1 MIHPGYLPLLRLC
14 GVCIEYLC
22 SYGFLSENAEFARKV
37 EQAGI
42 AFVGP
47 TPDVIDGLGDK
58 TKART
63 LGIRADKLARISEA
77 DATLSSHE
85 GRCTSRSR
93 DTRPRRVL
101 CRWRGVHQ

>member
-1 MIHPGYLPLLRLC
+1 MSR
-14 GVCIEYLC
+14 

-47 TPDVIDGLGDK
+47 SPEVIDGLGDK

-63 LGIRADKLARISEA
+63 LGPLFESSHPLYAFCSLH
-77 DATLSSHE
+77 SSHE
-85 GRCTSRSR
+85 GW
-93 DTRPRRVL
+93 RPSCPRYPRP
-101 CRWRGVHQ
+101 GG

>member
-1 MIHPGYLPLLRLC
+1 VRRIDISFVPLSRQLS
-14 GVCIEYLC
+14 

-47 TPDVIDGLGDK
+47 SPEVIDGLGDK

-63 LGIRADKLARISEA
+63 LGE
-77 DATLSSHE
+77 
-85 GRCTSRSR
+85 
-93 DTRPRRVL
+93 
-101 CRWRGVHQ
+101 

>member
-1 MIHPGYLPLLRLC
+1 MIHPGYLPFLVFC
-14 GVCIEYLC
+14 GVCTESPH

-47 TPDVIDGLGDK
+47 TPEVIDGLGDK

-63 LGIRADKLARISEA
+63 LGICADKLEPYI
-77 DATLSSHE
+77 
-85 GRCTSRSR
+85 
-93 DTRPRRVL
+93 
-101 CRWRGVHQ
+101 